1 MPTLTRDG
9 VALYYEV
16 HGAGPTLLLSHG
28 FSATSAM
35 WQGQIAALAATHQLV
50 LWDMR
55 GHGQSD
61 YPADPAAYS
70 AAAPAG
76 HARGPERVDGDLL
89 DGVGVGRGREPVVV
103 GEDARGVGAVC
114 DGGR

>member
-35 WQGQIAALAATHQLV
+35 WQGQIAALSATHRLV

-55 GHGQSD
+55 GHGRSD
-61 YPADPAAYS
+61 YPDDPAQ
-70 AAAPAG
+70 
-76 HARGPERVDGDLL
+76 
-89 DGVGVGRGREPVVV
+89 
-103 GEDARGVGAVC
+103 
-114 DGGR
+114 